1 MYSLYGYEKLYT
13 KDSDWVFI
21 HTYETL
27 EEAEKAKSFKLN
39 REGGRINGGFLRY
52 KITEYNSENIS
63 S

>member
-27 EEAEKAKSFKLN
+27 QEAEKAKSFKLN
-39 REGGRINGGFLRY
+39 RESGRINGGFLGY
-52 KITEYNSENIS
+52 KIVEEGTKDDF
-63 S
+63 